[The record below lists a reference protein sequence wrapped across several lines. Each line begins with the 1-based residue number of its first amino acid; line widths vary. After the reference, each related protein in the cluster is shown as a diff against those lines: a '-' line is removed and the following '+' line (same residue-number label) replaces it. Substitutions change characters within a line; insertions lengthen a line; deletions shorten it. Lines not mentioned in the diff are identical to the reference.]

1 MPLLSKIQSLLY
13 ADVGID
19 LGTKNTVIYI
29 KDQGV
34 VLSEPSM
41 VALDEQTRDV
51 VAFGQEAYDM
61 IGKTPA
67 HIISARPMREGVI
80 ADFTMAEKMI
90 QSFLESIRHHISM
103 KKPRLLFGIPWG
115 ITTVEK
121 RAVLNA
127 GRLSGVKH
135 PMLID
140 EPMAAAIG
148 SGLDVQAPNGKLII
162 DIGGGTTEIAVI
174 SMAGIVACQSIR
186 TAGDHCDDAIREYIR
201 KEHNLLIGEQSAE
214 KIKMTIGSASPLIEE
229 LTMTVTG
236 QDRSNGLP
244 QSIDL
249 SSIDIR
255 HVLQDP
261 INVIIDGVR
270 QTLEETPPELSADL
284 MSQPV
289 YVTGGGALLKGLG
302 QRIEDELQLNVQI
315 CDNPLDSVAVGTG
328 AILENKDLFS
338 SIKGS
343 LIK

>member
-162 DIGGGTTEIAVI
+162 DFMNAHKVMKYLVNEEEKEIEGIKFHITRTYDDTHIEKHVKFNHKDEHYHFTERVQRLKLDDFKTLLAPFFTI
-174 SMAGIVACQSIR
+174 
-186 TAGDHCDDAIREYIR
+186 DH
-201 KEHNLLIGEQSAE
+201 
-214 KIKMTIGSASPLIEE
+214 
-229 LTMTVTG
+229 V
-236 QDRSNGLP
+236 
-244 QSIDL
+244 
-249 SSIDIR
+249 
-255 HVLQDP
+255 
-261 INVIIDGVR
+261 
-270 QTLEETPPELSADL
+270 
-284 MSQPV
+284 
-289 YVTGGGALLKGLG
+289 
-302 QRIEDELQLNVQI
+302 
-315 CDNPLDSVAVGTG
+315 
-328 AILENKDLFS
+328 F
-338 SIKGS
+338 GS
-343 LIK
+343 LDLQPFVLEKSDRLIIIATRKNEL